1 VGTRSV
7 LRNAAFVLYGPH
19 SGIQKFVIDV
29 SEVSYVDS
37 SGCGEVISAHT
48 SIHRATIFSQRLP
61 NAGKPRHHLT
71 RYDGKQM
78 MRTSYLTD
86 QFDTALRYDRY
97 VQTGTDEQQ
106 RRWRQV
112 YDAAH
117 LTEAQ
122 KVLVRGFVRQMKM
135 LAFSGIWCG
144 DCVEQCPLMQ
154 RIAEV
159 NPERID
165 LRFIERSRD
174 GELPSELRIN
184 GGNRVPVIL
193 FLSEDNKWCA
203 TAGDRTINR
212 YRAIALRRLGPMCPT
227 GIVAPEK
234 EEIDATLGDWL
245 NEVERVQLM
254 LRLTPRLREKY
265 QD

>member
-1 VGTRSV
+1 
-7 LRNAAFVLYGPH
+7 
-19 SGIQKFVIDV
+19 
-29 SEVSYVDS
+29 
-37 SGCGEVISAHT
+37 
-48 SIHRATIFSQRLP
+48 
-61 NAGKPRHHLT
+61 
-71 RYDGKQM
+71 

-174 GELPSELRIN
+174 GELDASPLFEDRYLPLLRTLLHHCKASMVQR
-184 GGNRVPVIL
+184 GGIRL
-193 FLSEDNKWCA
+193 
-203 TAGDRTINR
+203 
-212 YRAIALRRLGPMCPT
+212 YRRL
-227 GIVAPEK
+227 
-234 EEIDATLGDWL
+234 
-245 NEVERVQLM
+245 
-254 LRLTPRLREKY
+254 
-265 QD
+265 